1 MTHRHLSFGT
11 MDRKRSIARMAR
23 VMSGFFAEYD
33 SGIAF

>member
-1 MTHRHLSFGT
+1 